1 MIYST
6 EYFSLNGA
14 YFEFPIEISQL
25 EKYGNK
31 TTIRFNPV
39 SKINTSIIHSFSKLE
54 SAIIDAY
61 KTNTDSTSKSVS
73 NLSKQMNSGIMKI
86 YREFS
91 YHDTRETDTMPRD
104 KSPIKCIL
112 KMSGIWESS
121 NEIGI
126 TFKLFRT

>member
-1 MIYST
+1 
-6 EYFSLNGA
+6 
-14 YFEFPIEISQL
+14 
-25 EKYGNK
+25 
-31 TTIRFNPV
+31 
-39 SKINTSIIHSFSKLE
+39 
-54 SAIIDAY
+54 
-61 KTNTDSTSKSVS
+61 
-73 NLSKQMNSGIMKI
+73 MNSGIMKI